1 MQVRKLSAAARRR
14 RCVVCCRVFRSASPQ
29 TSGYHRKWTI
39 ALTQLKAAGHSHPI
53 VETHIHFWQVTRPG
67 GVPWPTPAEGPIFRD
82 ILPGDYMPI
91 AKANGIVTAGVV
103 EASGIVEDN
112 QWILD
117 LVKGDTFLRPSSE
130 TWTSERRPS
139 LMIWSGFR
147 ETRAS
152 SASAVISRVRPRAS
166 RSAPRSSQACSDL
179 ARRGM
184 TLDIISRGDK
194 NPKDQVEAL
203 CTAVPDLRII
213 IDHLGGA
220 KGPPPVD
227 PTWELE
233 IRRLADVCPN
243 LYMKFSSFYDMY
255 APGDV
260 VFLAPTDL
268 ASYKAHFDVLMTA
281 FGADRLIW
289 GSNWPVISLHGANPN
304 DLSSGFADQIRIAEE
319 YLAPFGEVV
328 RDKVMFRNA
337 LLFYRRHAAECAP
350 Q

>member
-1 MQVRKLSAAARRR
+1 MKRTLRMTAACWAATAATALGMAWSGTASASGNADDNALRAAIESAE
-14 RCVVCCRVFRSASPQ
+14 RSAPP
-29 TSGYHRKWTI
+29 GRR
-39 ALTQLKAAGHSHPI
+39 PI
-53 VETHIHFWQVTRPG
+53 VETHIHFWQVSRPG

-82 ILPGDYMPI
+82 ILPKDYT
-91 AKANGIVTAGVV
+91 AKARANGVVTAGIV

-117 LVKGDTFLRPSSE
+117 LVRREPFYSFFVGNLEIGAPTFARDLSRLARDPRFVGIRGYLTGPAEGITLSAAQLANLR
-130 TWTSERRPS
+130 
-139 LMIWSGFR
+139 
-147 ETRAS
+147 
-152 SASAVISRVRPRAS
+152 
-166 RSAPRSSQACSDL
+166 DL
-179 ARRGM
+179 ASRGM
-184 TLDIISRGDK
+184 TLDIISRGTK
-194 NPKDQVEAL
+194 NPKDQVQAL

-260 VFLAPTDL
+260 VFPSPTDL
-268 ASYKAHFDVLMTA
+268 ASYRAHFDVMLTA

-289 GSNWPVISLHGANPN
+289 GSNWPVIELHGTYEA
-304 DLSSGFADQIRIAEE
+304 QIAIAED
-319 YLAPFGEVV
+319 YLAPLGVSV
-328 RDKVMFRNA
+328 RDKVMFKNA
-337 LLFYRRHAAECAP
+337 LRFYRRARP
-350 Q
+350 

>member
-1 MQVRKLSAAARRR
+1 
-14 RCVVCCRVFRSASPQ
+14 
-29 TSGYHRKWTI
+29 
-39 ALTQLKAAGHSHPI
+39 
-53 VETHIHFWQVTRPG
+53 
-67 GVPWPTPAEGPIFRD
+67 
-82 ILPGDYMPI
+82 
-91 AKANGIVTAGVV
+91 
-103 EASGIVEDN
+103 
-112 QWILD
+112 
-117 LVKGDTFLRPSSE
+117 
-130 TWTSERRPS
+130 
-139 LMIWSGFR
+139 
-147 ETRAS
+147 
-152 SASAVISRVRPRAS
+152 
-166 RSAPRSSQACSDL
+166 
-179 ARRGM
+179 M

-281 FGADRLIW
+281 FGEDRLIW

-319 YLAPFGEVV
+319 YLAPLGEVV

-337 LLFYRRHAAECAP
+337 LLFYRRHVPSAHDND
-350 Q
+350 

>member
-1 MQVRKLSAAARRR
+1 MNRTARRGLAYCAAVAALLGVAWTSTAQAHDDADDMALR
-14 RCVVCCRVFRSASPQ
+14 AAVQHAERSAPP
-29 TSGYHRKWTI
+29 GKR
-39 ALTQLKAAGHSHPI
+39 PI
-53 VETHIHFWQVTRPG
+53 VESHIHFWQVTRPG

-82 ILPGDYMPI
+82 VLPPEYT
-91 AKANGIVTAGVV
+91 AVARANGVVTAGIV

-117 LVKGDTFLRPSSE
+117 LVRHDRFYSFFVGNLEIGAPTFAHDLARFARDPRFVGIRGYLTGPAEGITLSPAQLANLR
-130 TWTSERRPS
+130 
-139 LMIWSGFR
+139 
-147 ETRAS
+147 
-152 SASAVISRVRPRAS
+152 
-166 RSAPRSSQACSDL
+166 DL

-184 TLDIISRGDK
+184 TLDIISRGTK
-194 NPKDQVEAL
+194 NPKDQVQAL

-243 LYMKFSSFYDMY
+243 LSMKFSSFYDMY

-260 VFLAPTDL
+260 VFPTPTDL
-268 ASYKAHFDVLMTA
+268 GSYKAHFDVLMTA
-281 FGADRLIW
+281 FGPDRLVW
-289 GSNWPVISLHGANPN
+289 GSNWPVITLHGTFEA
-304 DLSSGFADQIRIAEE
+304 QIAIAEQ
-319 YLAPFGEVV
+319 YLAPFGPEV

-337 LLFYRRHAAECAP
+337 LAFYRRHRP
-350 Q
+350 